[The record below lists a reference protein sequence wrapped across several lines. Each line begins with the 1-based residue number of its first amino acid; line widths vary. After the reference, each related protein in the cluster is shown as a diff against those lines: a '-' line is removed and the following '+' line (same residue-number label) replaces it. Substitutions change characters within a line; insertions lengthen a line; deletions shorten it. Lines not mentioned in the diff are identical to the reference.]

1 MVESVN
7 GTVEH
12 GYPPQRVVSVAPS
25 ITGSLLALGLGGHLA
40 GVTDLCELPAGMENV
55 KRVGRPESIRTEDVT
70 SLHPDRILAAG
81 EENSADQIV
90 EWTQSGLPV
99 WVSSPKTVRQ
109 AVADLRDLAM
119 MFPSEA
125 ALQSVVWLDR
135 SVDWMSG
142 SLPEKRLRVFC
153 PRTRR
158 GSTED
163 PQSWEAAG
171 RGSYAGDLLLLCGAE
186 TISGENDTGMYPAVT
201 PEEVIAAAPDIIL
214 LAGAPFP
221 FSDRDADAFR
231 SNMPEIPAVKNNR
244 ILAVDGRLIFWPGV
258 KLGEAIRVL
267 PAHFGMRGQA
277 G

>member
-1 MVESVN
+1 MNDTGVP
-7 GTVEH
+7 

-25 ITGSLLALGLGGHLA
+25 ITGSLLALGLGRYLA
-40 GVTDLCELPAGMENV
+40 GVTDSCELPAGMENV
-55 KRVGRPESIRTEDVT
+55 KRTGRPESIRTEDVIA
-70 SLHPDRILAAG
+70 LHPDRILAAG
-81 EENSADQIV
+81 EENSAEQIV

-109 AVADLRDLAM
+109 AVADLRDLAL

-158 GSTED
+158 GSVED
-163 PQSWEAAG
+163 PQFWEAAG

-186 TISGENDTGMYPAVT
+186 TVTGENDSGLYPAVT
-201 PEEVIAAAPDIIL
+201 PDEVIAAAPDIIL
-214 LAGAPFP
+214 LAGRPFP
-221 FSDRDADAFR
+221 FSDLDADAFR
-231 SNMPEIPAVKNNR
+231 SGMPDVPAVKNNR
-244 ILAVDGRLIFWPGV
+244 ILTVDGRLVFWPGV

-267 PAHFGMRGQA
+267 PALFGIRGQA
-277 G
+277 GNP